1 MRVYSVKMDKGQLAT
16 DNGGRKNIDVI
27 SPRMLPFHSSVSLF
41 GKKAEHRTCQTSG
54 SVRRM
59 FANPARSGRK
69 QR

>member
-1 MRVYSVKMDKGQLAT
+1 MDSSC
-16 DNGGRKNIDVI
+16 KNIDAL
-27 SPRMLPFHSSVSLF
+27 SLRMLPFYSSVNLF
-41 GKKAEHRTCQTSG
+41 GKKPEHRTCQTSG